1 MSDHKNLNE
10 NKIRNS
16 ARRSFFGWIL
26 AAVLITGTG
35 ILLTCPS
42 DSYAQESDVHTVVD
56 TMPEIV
62 GGLKSLYDNIR
73 YPREAVSRGIE
84 GRVYLQF
91 IVTESGRV
99 EDPKVLR
106 DIGGGCGEAALE
118 ALSKIQFT
126 PGVHEGKPVK
136 VLYTLP
142 VAFRLE

>member
-1 MSDHKNLNE
+1 M
-10 NKIRNS
+10 
-16 ARRSFFGWIL
+16 
-26 AAVLITGTG
+26 
-35 ILLTCPS
+35 
-42 DSYAQESDVHTVVD
+42 HTVVD

-126 PGVHEGKPVK
+126 PGVHEGNLVK

>member
-106 DIGGGCGEAALE
+106 D
-118 ALSKIQFT
+118 
-126 PGVHEGKPVK
+126 
-136 VLYTLP
+136 
-142 VAFRLE
+142 